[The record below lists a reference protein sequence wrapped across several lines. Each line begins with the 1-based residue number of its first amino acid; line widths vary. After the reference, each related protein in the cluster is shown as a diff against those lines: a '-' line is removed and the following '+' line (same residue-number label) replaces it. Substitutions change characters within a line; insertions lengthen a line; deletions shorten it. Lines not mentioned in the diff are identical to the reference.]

1 MNYGFLNLNLL
12 LTSLKVSEKN
22 KFIKVLINILK
33 QTESLKFGMVVALI
47 SQIPVILLTLFEREI
62 RLLLLNYLQALGRA
76 FVDKFIDSHN
86 ERF

>member
-1 MNYGFLNLNLL
+1 
-12 LTSLKVSEKN
+12 
-22 KFIKVLINILK
+22 
-33 QTESLKFGMVVALI
+33 MVVALI

>member
-22 KFIKVLINILK
+22 KFIKALINILK

-47 SQIPVILLTLFEREI
+47 SQIPVILLTLFERKI